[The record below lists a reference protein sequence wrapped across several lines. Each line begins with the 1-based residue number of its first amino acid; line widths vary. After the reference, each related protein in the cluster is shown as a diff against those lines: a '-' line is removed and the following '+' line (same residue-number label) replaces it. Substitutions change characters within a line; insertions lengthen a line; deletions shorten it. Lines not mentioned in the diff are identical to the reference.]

1 MPASAAVEKGA
12 CSYCSKP
19 IHTSCGEIRD
29 VTDSQPIITVPRF
42 TKQLSL
48 MANHGVLRKDFNKLE
63 MPENFDAD
71 EARSVLTAIRQPQAI
86 HYYDVVY
93 THSNAVNSWFT
104 PTYRFMKTL
113 RRLASRHRIGRAAR
127 HRFIVRALIEEA
139 MATLGCNGLDV
150 NHETARTLIAA
161 EQEPAN
167 FHRLH
172 SASRWGPYGTCAK
185 SSQRHRREQAQHTHL
200 SG

>member
-1 MPASAAVEKGA
+1 
-12 CSYCSKP
+12 
-19 IHTSCGEIRD
+19 
-29 VTDSQPIITVPRF
+29 
-42 TKQLSL
+42 

-86 HYYDVVY
+86 HYDDVVY

-104 PTYRFMKTL
+104 PSSRFMKTL